1 MWGSCLIF
9 IFFFRVSNCRV
20 WDAVYSC
27 YYDGPVSWQA
37 EEVVSVA
44 LESHRKVLTHLS
56 WALKTECITKIDNW
70 LIYASFLVI
79 TGNVCLRVL

>member
-1 MWGSCLIF
+1 MTIAGASYDQDARWELAEELDICDVGIMPHF
-9 IFFFRVSNCRV
+9 YFFFRVSNCRV

-56 WALKTECITKIDNW
+56 GRSQLDA
-70 LIYASFLVI
+70 
-79 TGNVCLRVL
+79 